1 MISEAQRTFRPIV
14 TRESFILVSAVIFAG
29 VILTI
34 FQDYL
39 FTARHN
45 SSFVFYESL
54 LFKCVWLVFI
64 PAYLWAHT
72 AFDKLKRMSYQK
84 LILLYGVLVVSH
96 IFISTVM
103 VWAISGVFK
112 EQGYGFT
119 KILLFTLS
127 NDSATILLIYFVALV
142 YLKGFHK
149 SSVNIVQAHKIQ
161 AASES
166 QPVKPQVKER
176 LLIKESLQ
184 IKNGKHNH
192 LVMFNSILCIKT
204 DSPYVIVQTE
214 ENSYL
219 HSSSL
224 RQVADELDSRFFKL
238 HRSCIAN
245 IDKVVSYHSRLNGDY
260 DVTLSGGIQVRLSR
274 NYARQFKK
282 VIGDM

>member
-1 MISEAQRTFRPIV
+1 MISEAQRKFQPVV
-14 TRESFILVSAVIFAG
+14 TRESFILVSVVIFAG

-39 FTARHN
+39 FTTRHN

-64 PAYLWAHT
+64 PAYLWVHT
-72 AFDKLKRMSYQK
+72 TFDKLKRMSYQK
-84 LILLYGVLVVSH
+84 LILLYGVFVISH
-96 IFISTVM
+96 IVISTVM
-103 VWAISGVFK
+103 VWAISGVVK
-112 EQGYGFT
+112 EQGYGFA

-127 NDSATILLIYFVALV
+127 NDSATILLIYFVSLV
-142 YLKGFHK
+142 YLKSFHT
-149 SSVNIVQAHKIQ
+149 SSVNTEQANNIQ
-161 AASES
+161 IASES
-166 QPVKPQVKER
+166 QPVKHQ
-176 LLIKESLQ
+176 IKGSLQ

-192 LVMFNSILCIKT
+192 LVMFNTILCIKA

>member
-1 MISEAQRTFRPIV
+1 
-14 TRESFILVSAVIFAG
+14 
-29 VILTI
+29 
-34 FQDYL
+34 
-39 FTARHN
+39 
-45 SSFVFYESL
+45 
-54 LFKCVWLVFI
+54 
-64 PAYLWAHT
+64 
-72 AFDKLKRMSYQK
+72 
-84 LILLYGVLVVSH
+84 
-96 IFISTVM
+96 M
-103 VWAISGVFK
+103 VWAISGLFK

-127 NDSATILLIYFVALV
+127 NDSATILLIYFVSLV
-142 YLKGFHK
+142 YLKSFRTV
-149 SSVNIVQAHKIQ
+149 SLNTEQAHKIQ
-161 AASES
+161 IASEP
-166 QPVKPQVKER
+166 QPVKHQ
-176 LLIKESLQ
+176 IKESLQ

>member
-1 MISEAQRTFRPIV
+1 MISEAQRTCRPVV
-14 TRESFILVSAVIFAG
+14 TRESILLVSVVIFSG

-45 SSFVFYESL
+45 SSFVFYESP

-64 PAYLWAHT
+64 PAYLGAHA
-72 AFDKLKRMSYQK
+72 AFNKLKRMSYQK

-96 IFISTVM
+96 IFLSTVM
-103 VWAISGVFK
+103 VWAISGIVK

-127 NDSATILLIYFVALV
+127 NDSAMILLIYFVALV
-142 YLKGFHK
+142 YLKGFHT
-149 SSVNIVQAHKIQ
+149 SSLNTEQADKTQ
-161 AASES
+161 SAAES
-166 QPVKPQVKER
+166 QPEHRQ
-176 LLIKESLQ
+176 IKESLQ
-184 IKNGKHNH
+184 IKNGKHNQR
-192 LVMFNSILCIKT
+192 VMFNTILCIKA

-214 ENSYL
+214 ESSYL

-260 DVTLSGGIQVRLSR
+260 DVTLTGGIQVRLSR
-274 NYARQFKK
+274 NYARQFKNAL
-282 VIGDM
+282 GNMS